1 MHRLI
6 MFADHYDIVII
17 GAGPAGLMAGIE
29 GYAPSRKILILE
41 KMPRPALKLR
51 ISGKGRCNITNNA
64 PLEEFLSHF
73 GKNGRFLKFAF
84 AKFFNTDLLR
94 YFENLG
100 VSFKLEQGERYFP
113 QNDKA
118 LEIVEALLNKVKEL
132 KIPVAVNAEVISI
145 TKLPDGKFSLSINK
159 RNPSEGKDSQ
169 PVSIHADNVL
179 LATGGKS
186 YPRTG
191 STGTGYKLASQLG
204 HTVTPVLPALV
215 PLETKGDTA
224 KNLQGLSLKNVRVK
238 LLVNNKKVDE
248 RFGEMVFTDSGV
260 SGPIIL
266 SLSGNVVKLLQE
278 KQKVVL
284 LIDLKPA
291 LDHATLD
298 KRLLREINENSR
310 QSFKSLLK
318 KLLPRKLMPV
328 FISQLNIAE
337 KKELNQITIE
347 ERKQLRMFLKEFL
360 FEITGCRSFD
370 EAIVTS
376 GGVSI
381 KEINSQTMESKLV
394 KGLYFAG
401 ELIDIDADTGGFN
414 LQAAFSTGWI
424 AGRSL
429 CRTQNPGCVVIQ
441 K

>member
-1 MHRLI
+1 M
-6 MFADHYDIVII
+6 MFEKHYDIVII

-29 GYAPSRKILILE
+29 SYKPSRKILILE

-51 ISGKGRCNITNNA
+51 ISGKGRCNITNDA
-64 PLEEFLSHF
+64 SLEEFLFHF

-84 AKFFNTDLLR
+84 AEFFNTDLLQ
-94 YFENLG
+94 YFEKLG
-100 VSFKLEQGERYFP
+100 VTFKLEQGGRYFP
-113 QNDKA
+113 QKDNA
-118 LEIVEALLNKVKEL
+118 LEIVEALLNKVKSL
-132 KIPVAVNAEVISI
+132 KIPLAVNSEVTGI
-145 TKLPDGKFSLSINK
+145 TKLPDGKFSLIINK
-159 RNPSEGKDSQ
+159 KNPVESKVSQ
-169 PVSIHADNVL
+169 SIQIQADNVV

-191 STGTGYKLASQLG
+191 STGTGYKLAAQFG

-215 PLETKGDTA
+215 PIETKGDTA
-224 KNLQGLSLKNVRVK
+224 KKLQGLSLRNVKAKIV
-238 LLVNNKKVDE
+238 VNNKKVDE
-248 RFGEMVFTDSGV
+248 RFGEMVFTDFGV

-284 LIDLKPA
+284 SIDLKPA
-291 LDHATLD
+291 LDHETLD

-328 FISQLNIAE
+328 FIEKLKISE
-337 KKELNQITIE
+337 KKELNQITVE
-347 ERKQLRMFLKEFL
+347 ERKRLRMLLKEFL
-360 FEITGCRSFD
+360 FEVTGYRSFD

-381 KEINSQTMESKLV
+381 QEINPQTMESKLV

-414 LQAAFSTGWI
+414 LQAAFSTGWV
-424 AGRSL
+424 AGRALRSKDGE
-429 CRTQNPGCVVIQ
+429 RA
-441 K
+441 

>member
-1 MHRLI
+1 M
-6 MFADHYDIVII
+6 MFEKHYDIVII
-17 GAGPAGLMAGIE
+17 GAGPAGLIAGIE
-29 GYAPSRKILILE
+29 SFKPSRKIVILE

-51 ISGKGRCNITNNA
+51 ISGKGRCNITNDA
-64 PLEEFLSHF
+64 SSEEFLSHF

-84 AKFFNTDLLR
+84 AEFFNTDLLR
-94 YFENLG
+94 YFEKLG
-100 VSFKLEQGERYFP
+100 VTFKLEQGGRYFP

-118 LEIVEALLNKVKEL
+118 LEIVEALLNQVKAL
-132 KIPVAVNAEVISI
+132 KIPLAVNSEVTGI
-145 TKLPDGKFSLSINK
+145 TKLPDGKFSLAINK
-159 RNPSEGKDSQ
+159 KNPVEGNVGQSI
-169 PVSIHADNVL
+169 SIHADNVL

-191 STGTGYKLASQLG
+191 STGTGYKLASQFG

-215 PLETKGDTA
+215 PIETKGDTA
-224 KNLQGLSLKNVRVK
+224 KNLQGLSLKNVKVK
-238 LLVNNKKVDE
+238 VVVNNKKVDE
-248 RFGEMVFTDSGV
+248 RFGEMLFTDSGV

-278 KQKVVL
+278 RQKVVL
-284 LIDLKPA
+284 SIDLKPA
-291 LDHATLD
+291 LDHETLD

-328 FISQLNIAE
+328 FIEKLKISE

-347 ERKQLRMFLKEFL
+347 ERKRLRMLLKEFL
-360 FEITGCRSFD
+360 FEVTGYRSFD

-381 KEINSQTMESKLV
+381 QEINPQTMESKRV

-424 AGRSL
+424 AGCALRSKDGE
-429 CRTQNPGCVVIQ
+429 RA
-441 K
+441 

>member
-1 MHRLI
+1 
-6 MFADHYDIVII
+6 
-17 GAGPAGLMAGIE
+17 MAGIE
-29 GYAPSRKILILE
+29 SYKPSWKIVILE

-51 ISGKGRCNITNNA
+51 ISGKGRCNITNDA
-64 PLEEFLSHF
+64 SLDEFLSHF

-84 AKFFNTDLLR
+84 AEFFNTDLLQ
-94 YFENLG
+94 YFEKLG
-100 VSFKLEQGERYFP
+100 VAFKLEQGGRYFP
-113 QNDKA
+113 QNDNA
-118 LEIVEALLNKVKEL
+118 GEIVEALLNKVKAL
-132 KIPVAVNAEVISI
+132 KIPVATNAEVIGI

-159 RNPSEGKDSQ
+159 RNPAESKASQ
-169 PVSIHADNVL
+169 SIQIKADNVV

-191 STGTGYKLASQLG
+191 STGTGYKLAAQFG

-215 PLETKGDTA
+215 PIETKGDTA
-224 KNLQGLSLKNVRVK
+224 KKLQGLSLRNVKAKIV
-238 LLVNNKKVDE
+238 VNNKKVDE
-248 RFGEMVFTDSGV
+248 RFGEMVFTDFGV

-266 SLSGNVVKLLQE
+266 SLSGTIVKLLQE

-284 LIDLKPA
+284 SIDLKPA
-291 LDHATLD
+291 LDHETLD

-318 KLLPRKLMPV
+318 KLLPKKLMPV
-328 FISQLNIAE
+328 FIERLKISE
-337 KKELNQITIE
+337 KKELNQITVE
-347 ERKQLRMFLKEFL
+347 ERKRLRMLLKEFL
-360 FEITGCRSFD
+360 FEVTGYRSFD

-381 KEINSQTMESKLV
+381 QEINPQTMESKLV

-414 LQAAFSTGWI
+414 LQAAFSTGWV
-424 AGRSL
+424 AGRAL
-429 CRTQNPGCVVIQ
+429 RRKDGERA
-441 K
+441 

>member
-1 MHRLI
+1 
-6 MFADHYDIVII
+6 MFLNHYDIVIV

-29 GYAPSRKILILE
+29 SFNPSRKIVILE

-51 ISGKGRCNITNNA
+51 ISGKGRCNITNDA
-64 PLEEFLSHF
+64 SLEEFLSHF

-84 AKFFNTDLLR
+84 AEFFNTDLLQ
-94 YFENLG
+94 YFEKLG
-100 VSFKLEQGERYFP
+100 VTFKLEQGGRYFP
-113 QNDKA
+113 QKDNA
-118 LEIVEALLNKVKEL
+118 LEIVEALLNKVKSL
-132 KIPVAVNAEVISI
+132 KIPLVVNSEVTGI
-145 TKLPDGKFSLSINK
+145 TKLPDGKFSFFINK
-159 RNPSEGKDSQ
+159 KNPVESKASQ
-169 PVSIHADNVL
+169 SIQIKADNVV

-191 STGTGYKLASQLG
+191 STGTGYKLAAQFG

-215 PLETKGDTA
+215 PIETKGDTA
-224 KNLQGLSLKNVRVK
+224 KKLQGLSLRNVKAKIV
-238 LLVNNKKVDE
+238 VNNKKVDE
-248 RFGEMVFTDSGV
+248 RFGEMVFTDFGV

-266 SLSGNVVKLLQE
+266 SLSGTIVKLLQE

-284 LIDLKPA
+284 SIDLKPA
-291 LDHATLD
+291 LDHETLD

-318 KLLPRKLMPV
+318 KLLPKKLMPV
-328 FISQLNIAE
+328 FIEKLKISE
-337 KKELNQITIE
+337 KKELNQITVE
-347 ERKQLRMFLKEFL
+347 ERKRLRMLLKEFL
-360 FEITGCRSFD
+360 FEVTGYRSFD

-381 KEINSQTMESKLV
+381 QEINPQTMESKLV

-414 LQAAFSTGWI
+414 LQAAFSTGWV
-424 AGRSL
+424 AGRAL
-429 CRTQNPGCVVIQ
+429 RRKDGERA
-441 K
+441 

>member
-1 MHRLI
+1 
-6 MFADHYDIVII
+6 MFEKHYDIVIV
-17 GAGPAGLMAGIE
+17 GAGPAGLMACIE
-29 GYAPSRKILILE
+29 SYKPSRKIVILE

-51 ISGKGRCNITNNA
+51 ISGKGRCNITNDA
-64 PLEEFLSHF
+64 SLDEFLSHF

-84 AKFFNTDLLR
+84 AEFFNTDLLQ
-94 YFENLG
+94 YFEKLG
-100 VSFKLEQGERYFP
+100 VRFKLEQGGRYFP

-118 LEIVEALLNKVKEL
+118 GEIVEALLDKVKAL
-132 KIPVAVNAEVISI
+132 KIPVATNAEVIGI
-145 TKLPDGKFSLSINK
+145 TKLLGGKFSLSINK
-159 RNPSEGKDSQ
+159 RNPAEGKVSQ

-186 YPRTG
+186 YPGTG
-191 STGTGYKLASQLG
+191 STGTGYKLAAQLG

-215 PLETKGDTA
+215 PIETKGDTA
-224 KNLQGLSLKNVRVK
+224 KNLQGLSLRNVK
-238 LLVNNKKVDE
+238 AKILVNNKKVDE

-284 LIDLKPA
+284 SIDLKPA
-291 LDHATLD
+291 LDHETLD

-328 FISQLNIAE
+328 FVEALKIPEEKQLNQ
-337 KKELNQITIE
+337 LTNE
-347 ERKQLRMFLKEFL
+347 ERKRLRMLLKEFSL
-360 FEITGCRSFD
+360 EVSGYRTFD

-381 KEINSQTMESKLV
+381 QEINPQTMESKLV

-414 LQAAFSTGWI
+414 LQAAFSTGWV
-424 AGRSL
+424 AGRAL
-429 CRTQNPGCVVIQ
+429 QNKNGERA
-441 K
+441 

>member
-1 MHRLI
+1 M
-6 MFADHYDIVII
+6 MFENHYDIVIV

-29 GYAPSRKILILE
+29 SYTPSRKILILE

-51 ISGKGRCNITNNA
+51 ISGKGRCNITNDA
-64 PLEEFLSHF
+64 SLEEFLSHF

-84 AKFFNTDLLR
+84 AEFFNTDLLE
-94 YFENLG
+94 YFEKLG
-100 VSFKLEQGERYFP
+100 VAFKLEQGGRYFP

-118 LEIVEALLNKVKEL
+118 LEIVEALLNKVKSL
-132 KIPVAVNAEVISI
+132 KIPLAVNSEVTGI
-145 TKLPDGKFSLSINK
+145 TKLPDGKFFLSINK
-159 RNPSEGKDSQ
+159 KNPVEGKVSQ
-169 PVSIHADNVL
+169 SISIQADNVV

-191 STGTGYKLASQLG
+191 SSGAGYKLASQLG
-204 HTVTPVLPALV
+204 GHTVTSVMPALV
-215 PLETKGDTA
+215 PIETKGDTA
-224 KNLQGLSLKNVRVK
+224 KKLQGLSLRNVKAK

-248 RFGEMVFTDSGV
+248 RFGEMLFTDFGV

-284 LIDLKPA
+284 SIDLKPA
-291 LDHATLD
+291 LDHETLD

-328 FISQLNIAE
+328 FIEKLKIAE

-347 ERKQLRMFLKEFL
+347 ERKRLRMLLKEFL
-360 FEITGCRSFD
+360 FEVPGYRSFD

-381 KEINSQTMESKLV
+381 QEINPQTMESKLV

-401 ELIDIDADTGGFN
+401 EIIDIDADTGGFN
-414 LQAAFSTGWI
+414 LQAAFSTGWV
-424 AGRSL
+424 AGRALHSNGGE
-429 CRTQNPGCVVIQ
+429 RA
-441 K
+441 

>member
-1 MHRLI
+1 M
-6 MFADHYDIVII
+6 MFEKHYDIVII
-17 GAGPAGLMAGIE
+17 GAGPAGLVAGIE
-29 GYAPSRKILILE
+29 SYTPSRKILILE

-51 ISGKGRCNITNNA
+51 ISGKGRCNITNDA
-64 PLEEFLSHF
+64 SLEEFLSHF

-84 AKFFNTDLLR
+84 AEFFNTDLLR
-94 YFENLG
+94 YFEKLG
-100 VSFKLEQGERYFP
+100 VTFKLEQGGRYFP
-113 QNDKA
+113 QKDNA
-118 LEIVEALLNKVKEL
+118 LEIVEALLNKVKTL
-132 KIPVAVNAEVISI
+132 KIPLAVNSEVTGIS
-145 TKLPDGKFSLSINK
+145 KLPDGKFSLAINK
-159 RNPSEGKDSQ
+159 KNPVEGNVSQ
-169 PVSIHADNVL
+169 SISIHADNVL

-215 PLETKGDTA
+215 PIETKGDTA
-224 KNLQGLSLKNVRVK
+224 KKLQGLSLRNVKAKIVVK
-238 LLVNNKKVDE
+238 NKKVDE
-248 RFGEMVFTDSGV
+248 RFGEMVFTDFGV

-266 SLSGNVVKLLQE
+266 SLSGTVVKLLQE

-284 LIDLKPA
+284 SIDLKPA
-291 LDHATLD
+291 LDHETLD

-328 FISQLNIAE
+328 FIERLKISE

-347 ERKQLRMFLKEFL
+347 ERKRLRMLLKEFL
-360 FEITGCRSFD
+360 FDITGYRSFD

-381 KEINSQTMESKLV
+381 QEINPQTMESKLV

-414 LQAAFSTGWI
+414 LQAAFSTGWV
-424 AGRSL
+424 AGRAL
-429 CRTQNPGCVVIQ
+429 CRTAVS
-441 K
+441 